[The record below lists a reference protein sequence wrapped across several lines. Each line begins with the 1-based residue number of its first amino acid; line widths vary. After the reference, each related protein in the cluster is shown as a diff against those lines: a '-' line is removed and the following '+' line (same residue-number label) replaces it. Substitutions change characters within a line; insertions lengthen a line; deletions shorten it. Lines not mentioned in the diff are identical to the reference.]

1 MDLAVRK
8 TTRAQLTK
16 LINQSKDIIT
26 RQLNSD
32 IVDEIDRRSNG
43 SGVRK
48 NHRVQRTSDGRRC
61 RKANVNGETT
71 SQAPSP
77 AGSGTSPAIGIQ
89 TTVKNTVRLP
99 KLELKKF
106 NGDIATW
113 PEFWEQFKQSVHDSE
128 LDDVGKFAYL
138 KSYLTGRAAATIAG
152 LTSSGASYVNAI
164 ELLKAEFGNSQRIV
178 DSYET
183 DINGL
188 RKLFNT
194 ASTIIKSLATL
205 GIAPEQ
211 YGLLNSDD
219 SVSVS
224 GDSTQSA
231 DYNKEL
237 INLLQFIKIELCSLE
252 QAECVT
258 TEPGK
263 DRNKTD
269 NLKSKQGHRYAKNKD
284 NYTVAGLLTEVKN
297 VCFFCKSSDHT
308 TPNCNESL
316 TLTQKKDK
324 LKADRRCYR
333 WTKPKHLSKEC
344 KTNIKCRRC
353 LQRHATTV
361 CERRKVSY
369 QRRTDD
375 EDTATNSTSL
385 LTNGQLNKV
394 YLQTACAQIVT
405 KDDNATIRL
414 VLDGGSQL
422 TFIRECISR
431 QLRLKVIGKHKISIQ
446 PFGERDR
453 TPAKLCNR
461 VQVNL
466 KCLNTGNITQI
477 NAVEVPEICFDTL
490 NPPTLNEPAIRQF
503 AAKYQ
508 LADSSEE
515 GQRNGIVL
523 LIGADYYWKLVTGEV
538 KQLTNGLTAVNST
551 FGWTIHGPSSV
562 ANQYD
567 FMVSF
572 NTATVLHAQVTSDS
586 MDLKRFWSMETLGIN
601 ATANVQGA
609 IGVTADIEKA
619 FLQISINDN
628 DRDVLRFLWYKDPVP
643 ENLTSA
649 MELSNI
655 TTYRMKRVTFWI
667 ISSPFLLATTLRK
680 HFEDQP
686 EKLQNTS
693 SILSKPFYVDDL
705 VTAASTVD
713 EAQNLYSESMQ
724 ILQAA
729 NMNLRKWCSNDATMM
744 AVFQTNEK
752 VTRQGERKVLGILWH
767 TLHDELGVSVQSEE
781 EDTVPTKRKVLKTVA
796 KIYDPLGLLGP
807 CTVKAKILLQA
818 LWKKKLNWDDVLDP
832 EQSGEW
838 SKWCKEL
845 NDLSELRVPRCIIPN
860 KRDKVD
866 LHIFAGASPYAYGA
880 VAYIR
885 CLSNNECNYVM
896 SKNRV
901 DKSGQRELTLPKL
914 ELTAALCEARLQ
926 NYIAKNMLIYIQK
939 TTLWSDSKISLYWIR
954 GKSKKWKPY
963 VQNRVNE
970 IHKLS
975 DSVWRYCPGKE
986 NPADLLTRGISAKT
1000 LIESNLWL
1008 RGPKWLKDEE
1018 NWPNDEYFEPDV
1030 DQVSSLLTIQ
1040 RNESTPETQ
1049 PIFPLEKY
1057 GTYEKIM
1064 RITAY
1069 VIRFIKLTKKM
1080 YKSKRL
1086 STQDLNEADTYWI
1099 KYTQVKDLP
1108 NELKALKR
1116 GMPIQ
1121 SSSSILM
1128 LKPFLD
1134 ENGVMRLLGR
1144 LDEAPLSYDE
1154 KHPIILPKRSMLTE
1168 KIMRKCHEGVN
1179 HYGVNATL
1187 AELRKR
1193 FWVPQ
1198 GRQKVKA
1205 VLNQCLKCK
1214 RLKAKPGNEVCAPL
1228 PKTRVTMTNPF
1239 NITGIDFA
1247 GPLYANVAG
1256 QRTKT

>member
-1 MDLAVRK
+1 MPHRAVYLDDK
-8 TTRAQLTK
+8 
-16 LINQSKDIIT
+16 
-26 RQLNSD
+26 
-32 IVDEIDRRSNG
+32 
-43 SGVRK
+43 
-48 NHRVQRTSDGRRC
+48 
-61 RKANVNGETT
+61 
-71 SQAPSP
+71 
-77 AGSGTSPAIGIQ
+77 GTS
-89 TTVKNTVRLP
+89 KVRVV
-99 KLELKKF
+99 F
-106 NGDIATW
+106 DA
-113 PEFWEQFKQSVHDSE
+113 SVHAPGFESLNEQLHCGDN
-128 LDDVGKFAYL
+128 LIPD
-138 KSYLTGRAAATIAG
+138 
-152 LTSSGASYVNAI
+152 
-164 ELLKAEFGNSQRIV
+164 LLQM
-178 DSYET
+178 
-183 DINGL
+183 
-188 RKLFNT
+188 
-194 ASTIIKSLATL
+194 
-205 GIAPEQ
+205 
-211 YGLLNSDD
+211 LLNFR
-219 SVSVS
+219 
-224 GDSTQSA
+224 
-231 DYNKEL
+231 
-237 INLLQFIKIELCSLE
+237 I
-252 QAECVT
+252 
-258 TEPGK
+258 
-263 DRNKTD
+263 
-269 NLKSKQGHRYAKNKD
+269 
-284 NYTVAGLLTEVKN
+284 
-297 VCFFCKSSDHT
+297 
-308 TPNCNESL
+308 
-316 TLTQKKDK
+316 
-324 LKADRRCYR
+324 
-333 WTKPKHLSKEC
+333 
-344 KTNIKCRRC
+344 
-353 LQRHATTV
+353 
-361 CERRKVSY
+361 
-369 QRRTDD
+369 
-375 EDTATNSTSL
+375 
-385 LTNGQLNKV
+385 
-394 YLQTACAQIVT
+394 
-405 KDDNATIRL
+405 
-414 VLDGGSQL
+414 
-422 TFIRECISR
+422 
-431 QLRLKVIGKHKISIQ
+431 
-446 PFGERDR
+446 
-453 TPAKLCNR
+453 
-461 VQVNL
+461 
-466 KCLNTGNITQI
+466 
-477 NAVEVPEICFDTL
+477 
-490 NPPTLNEPAIRQF
+490 
-503 AAKYQ
+503 
-508 LADSSEE
+508 
-515 GQRNGIVL
+515 
-523 LIGADYYWKLVTGEV
+523 
-538 KQLTNGLTAVNST
+538 
-551 FGWTIHGPSSV
+551 
-562 ANQYD
+562 
-567 FMVSF
+567 
-572 NTATVLHAQVTSDS
+572 
-586 MDLKRFWSMETLGIN
+586 
-601 ATANVQGA
+601 GA

-649 MELSNI
+649 MEQSNI
-655 TTYRMKRVTFWI
+655 TTYRMKRVTFGI
-667 ISSPFLLATTLRK
+667 ISSPFLLAATLRK

-686 EKLQNTS
+686 EKLQNTA
-693 SILSKPFYVDDL
+693 SILSKSFYVDDL
-705 VTAASTVD
+705 VTAASTLD

-729 NMNLRKWCSNDATMM
+729 NMNLRKWRSNDATMM

-807 CTVKAKILLQA
+807 CTVKSKILLQT

-845 NDLSELRVPRCIIPN
+845 NDLSELRVPRCIIQN

-866 LHIFAGASPYAYGA
+866 LHIFADASPYAYGA

-885 CLSNNECNYVM
+885 CLSNSECNYVM

-901 DKSGQRELTLPKL
+901 APIDKSGQRELTLPKL
-914 ELTAALCEARLQ
+914 ELTAALCAARLQ
-926 NYIAKNMLIYIQK
+926 NYIAKNMLINIQK
-939 TTLWSDSKISLYWIR
+939 TTLWSDSKTSLYWIR

-1000 LIESNLWL
+1000 LIDSNLWL
-1008 RGPKWLKDEE
+1008 RGPKWLNDEE
-1018 NWPNDEYFEPDV
+1018 NWPSDEYFEPDV
-1030 DQVSSLLTIQ
+1030 DQVSSFLTIQ

-1057 GTYEKIM
+1057 GIYEKIM

-1099 KYTQVKDLP
+1099 KYIQEKDFP

-1168 KIMRKCHEGVN
+1168 KIIRKCHERVN

-1205 VLNQCLKCK
+1205 ILNQCLKCK
-1214 RLKAKPGNEVCAPL
+1214 RLKGKPGNEECAPL

-1256 QRTKT
+1256 QRTKTYIMLFTCAVIRAVHLELVPDLTTECCIRGLRRFIARRGVPDVVYSDNAKTFKRTDLELRKLSAILESEKIQDLVRKHRIHWRFIAERAPWWGGFWERMVKTVKDALKITLGRAYVERDELETILIEIEATINSRPLTYISDDSTDLTILSPSHFLTGRTEVGFCMNLTSKEISRSEILKRWRDREKTLKRFWDRWRSDYLQQLRTAHLRKSINAKSLNIGDVVLVQELV